1 MQDNN
6 WKKYFF
12 KIALK
17 YGLTGAILNIVA
29 LVVLYQIGSNP
40 IISNTLSGMLV
51 LILFVFFAVK
61 EFRDVY
67 NHKQLHFWQGLL
79 LGTATYL
86 IIAIVSAGFYYLY
99 LSYFDQELLITIKEV
114 QRSFLASNESEMV
127 KERGEDWFRKNLEM
141 IDEITVADLAWDD
154 FLRKAGIG
162 VFVTIIISV
171 ILRRVPKEYLK

>member
-6 WKKYFF
+6 WQKYFL

-17 YGLTGAILNIVA
+17 YGLTGALLYVVA

-40 IISNTLSGMLV
+40 IMSNTLSGILV

-61 EFRDVY
+61 EFRDIY
-67 NHKQLHFWQGLL
+67 NNKQLHFWQGLL

-86 IIAIVSAGFYYLY
+86 IIAVISACFYYIY
-99 LSYFDQELLITIKEV
+99 LSYINQELLINIQEI
-114 QRSFLASNESEMV
+114 QREFLADNKVDMIE
-127 KERGEDWFRKNLEM
+127 ERGEAWYQESFDM
-141 IDEITVADLAWDD
+141 IDNITVMDLAWDD

-171 ILRRVPKEYLK
+171 ILRRVPKEYLN